1 MSGPQKM
8 SARLEK
14 RTVEATPSLPGPKGR
29 RRELYKW
36 MGNLKRG
43 LRGGAAEQRRGRWC
57 QVKMKTFSF
66 KKAAKRSLFDASAGC
81 LAVHRTLE
89 SPLRFKGAPPSPPC
103 TPRSPLSHLSPCLS
117 HSLPCCGGG
126 RELVACLPKFY
137 RWRRARR
144 SIWLQMSM
152 DPAGTWGTKRR
163 SLGTIK
169 GGVFGFSGDGRKE
182 KSKRE
187 RERMMGSGGHP

>member
-1 MSGPQKM
+1 MDEESEKGAQGRC
-8 SARLEK
+8 SRAEK
-14 RTVEATPSLPGPKGR
+14 REVVSSKD
-29 RRELYKW
+29 
-36 MGNLKRG
+36 
-43 LRGGAAEQRRGRWC
+43 Q
-57 QVKMKTFSF
+57 TFSF

-126 RELVACLPKFY
+126 RELPACLPKFY

-169 GGVFGFSGDGRKE
+169 GVVFGFSGDSRKE
-182 KSKRE
+182 KSERE
-187 RERMMGSGGHP
+187 REMMMG